1 MGQIHHKPSDGFR
14 PATELDPMHPPEAEL
29 VMAWDSME
37 VEEEFQRR
45 GLGAFAAAAVEARL
59 EGADLFALTDEQMLA
74 RGLPPE
80 ELASFRWLR
89 ARTLRCA
96 AAEEASELLFGTLSA
111 SRVTSGLAAVTAGG
125 AEIFEL
131 ERGHGLQPGD
141 SVRLGTDAEGGRGE
155 AVTVVAPVGP
165 ASVGVR
171 PPVRGSSGRVPLY
184 RLPTTLSRAFRG
196 LADPGLARMSAAMG
210 WSPSLTAVDLRN
222 NNLGDASARFLLAA
236 VRANPALTSVR
247 VGGNRGGDDSEGLSE
262 ARRAD
267 LALACGLN
275 AMARGGGGGAAA
287 AAAGGRVDLRG
298 AGLDDVRAGLLCGAA
313 PPVAVAEVVVAS
325 DAKVSAAAVLEG
337 IEAAEEESGLRVQL
351 MGNAAK
357 KDLASPS
364 RKKKKNGQE
373 SGSGTA
379 GGGGRHRHHH
389 HRQEEAVGLG
399 ALLEEAAPAQDA
411 GGGDFTAGQQYAEAK
426 DWEEQ
431 HLQLQARKDAA
442 KEGHHHH
449 HHHHHH
455 HGDGDGE
462 HGDEGL
468 AELLANESA
477 QQAPAKA
484 EGGASDEAALGGDFL
499 SARWLS
505 LAVLGVNSSVTDLN
519 LSANRIADAG
529 LRHIAAAMAS
539 NGALRMLALNRNHF
553 TDGGFDALC
562 LALRGN
568 TVLEELSVAGNALSE
583 RSDRP
588 LKKLMAHNTS
598 IARLG
603 LGATKV
609 GERARRAVYA
619 RAAENAVRRGSA
631 GTLRLRDLSDKGALG
646 VFEALRTCTSVTEVD
661 MKHNA
666 ELTNLAGAKLL
677 EVLAHNAAITK
688 LDTVGT
694 PLLDEELCVL
704 LKAKVRRNR
713 EAFQSSLARRQST
726 VVQ

>member
-1 MGQIHHKPSDGFR
+1 M
-14 PATELDPMHPPEAEL
+14 
-29 VMAWDSME
+29 
-37 VEEEFQRR
+37 
-45 GLGAFAAAAVEARL
+45 
-59 EGADLFALTDEQMLA
+59 
-74 RGLPPE
+74 
-80 ELASFRWLR
+80 
-89 ARTLRCA
+89 
-96 AAEEASELLFGTLSA
+96 FGTLSA

-131 ERGHGLQPGD
+131 ERGHGLLCGD

-155 AVTVVAPVGP
+155 AVTVVAPIGP

-184 RLPTTLSRAFRG
+184 RLPTTLSRAFCG
-196 LADPGLARMSAAMG
+196 LADPALARMTASMG
-210 WSPSLTAVDLRN
+210 WCPSLTAVDLRN

-236 VRANPALTSVR
+236 VQANPALTSVR

-275 AMARGGGGGAAA
+275 AMARGGGGGAAV
-287 AAAGGRVDLRG
+287 AGGRVDLRG
-298 AGLDDVRAGLLCGAA
+298 AGLDDVRAGLLCGEA
-313 PPVAVAEVVVAS
+313 PPVVVAEVAVA
-325 DAKVSAAAVLEG
+325 DAKASAAAVLG
-337 IEAAEEESGLRVQL
+337 AIEAAEEEAGLRVQL

-364 RKKKKNGQE
+364 RKKNGQE
-373 SGSGTA
+373 GGGTA

-389 HRQEEAVGLG
+389 HRQKEAVGLG

-431 HLQLQARKDAA
+431 HLHLQARKAAA

-449 HHHHHH
+449 HHHRHHDGD
-455 HGDGDGE
+455 GDGDGE

-468 AELLANESA
+468 AELLARESA
-477 QQAPAKA
+477 QHAAPAK
-484 EGGASDEAALGGDFL
+484 EGPSDEAALGGDFL

-505 LAVLGVNSSVTDLN
+505 LAVLGVNSRVTDLN

-539 NGALRMLALNRNHF
+539 NGALRVLTLNRNHF
-553 TDGGFDALC
+553 TDAGFDALC

-568 TVLEELSVAGNALSE
+568 GVLEELSVAGNALSE

-631 GTLRLRDLSDKGALG
+631 CTLRLRDLSDKGALG

-688 LDTVGT
+688 LDTACT